1 LFLQT
6 PFTERDS
13 SFSSDGRWLA
23 YASNESGNF
32 QVYVRALPDKGGRWQ
47 ISSTSGT
54 APIFS
59 RNGRELFFDNLA
71 DDRIM
76 MTSYSVKDGAFVA
89 EKPRVWSEVS
99 LAALSASSGAT
110 QYDVA
115 SDGKRVVAATYAGG
129 ATQQNSGHV
138 IFLENFSDELQRKV
152 PLKDR

>member
-6 PFTERDS
+6 AFAVRDA

-23 YASNESGNF
+23 YASNESGNS
-32 QVYVRALPDKGGRWQ
+32 QVYVRAFPDNGGRWQ
-47 ISSTSGT
+47 ISTTGGT

-59 RNGRELFFDNLA
+59 RDGRALFFYNLP

-76 MTSYSVKDGAFVA
+76 VANYLIKGGLFVA
-89 EKPRVWSEVS
+89 DKPRVWSDVN
-99 LAALSASSGAT
+99 LAALAASTGAT

-115 SDGKRVVAATYAGG
+115 PDGKRLVAATYAG

-138 IFLENFSDELQRKV
+138 IFLENFTDELQRKA
-152 PLKDR
+152 PLPGK